1 MNKALLFLILV
12 IISSL
17 GYTQNNETIF
27 GIQYKP
33 IVPNRFIGEYKRNF
47 DNLPSFKS
55 STQQIYG
62 HSFGMIVRHNFNEKL
77 ALETGINFT
86 RRNFKL
92 DFSVEDSGYFANEK
106 LAFINYQIPIN
117 ANVFIQLSDE
127 LFMNASGGINFGFY
141 PSNVRI
147 QTILDQNNS
156 FVQEGRRTAWAHAG
170 ANANFGF
177 EYRTRKKGYY
187 YLGAT
192 YNLPFSPIMNFAM
205 AWKHNNASTV
215 VIDKINGSFLTV
227 DFRYYF
233 AVNKD

>member
-1 MNKALLFLILV
+1 MNKLSIFLILTL
-12 IISSL
+12 ISSI
-17 GYTQNNETIF
+17 GYAQKNETIF
-27 GIQYKP
+27 GVQYKP
-33 IVPNRFIGEYKRNF
+33 IIPNRFIGENLKNF
-47 DNLPSFKS
+47 DSLPSFKS
-55 STQQIYG
+55 STQQTYG

-92 DFSVEDSGYFANEK
+92 NFSVEDSGYYATEK
-106 LAFINYQIPIN
+106 LAFINYQIPVN
-117 ANVFIQLSDE
+117 AIVFIQLSDE
-127 LFMNASGGINFGFY
+127 LFMNASGGINFSFY

-147 QTILDQNNS
+147 EKVIGNNNS
-156 FVQEGRRTAWAHAG
+156 FIQEGRRTAWMHAG

-187 YLGAT
+187 YLGTT

-205 AWKHNNASTV
+205 AWKHNNSNTV
-215 VIDKINGSFLTV
+215 VIDKINGSFLTI

-233 AVNKD
+233 AANKD